1 MSDIYQYSQSQK
13 GQQHDNYNEDLL
25 SEREIQNNLD
35 EQNYFQHE
43 NDNEFTSQQEYYE
56 NIQNYNNM
64 HSESDNNQKV
74 RDYLDSNCQQN
85 KNGLNQ
91 NNRSKQNSFSSNLE
105 KTVNLN
111 ANYQMR
117 TPLTTTNSLRVSQK
131 AAKNQD
137 EVLTQGKS
145 SKSLQEQFIQQ
156 EQHQN
161 MPFRISEKNQ
171 KSQIQKLESQESEN
185 YLVFDNN
192 NLFFVIG
199 EIYKKIQNDGL
210 FQTLKSD
217 ETSREYLHYRV
228 QEILQDSYVKS
239 LIQTLKEMQRQL
251 NYQVG
256 ENIRLQ
262 EIIVNQEEKQQYHN
276 DQLQSYQQKCS
287 QLEDMLADIQQ
298 KDEERS
304 KEIRQLYLERNN
316 SEKSLLEKYEA
327 LQEQNNKLDKKNH
340 ELQVQLQQLT
350 EKQQET
356 GEVKSKYQ
364 EQVVQS
370 QMMKNEMEKLQL
382 DIMQREQEILRIQTK
397 LQDANEKYE
406 KDIEEINQFYEKELK
421 LMKTQR
427 KKEKEMY
434 EKILEER
441 NNLNIVQNTSQSSQF
456 EQLNNQIQ
464 EFSSKLSELE
474 DENQLMRQEYQN
486 LQSRMQDMQEV
497 HKTNIEQLK
506 LLHKSEINDM
516 KKIQEKIEQLNS
528 DLQKDYSLL
537 KQSKQ
542 MSEAS
547 MNEKHQLEKHLLNDQ
562 ISKIQLELQT
572 LKLQKESFGKE
583 IIEITQILE
592 KEKSENSKLL
602 YRIQILQERD
612 SQDTNQL
619 RRKIEE
625 LEILQRKSQKEIDQ
639 FEIEREKNK
648 MELREKD
655 ELIKQKNSEFQEIIK
670 RLSKAQQKFEEI
682 EKRSAEVQE
691 EKNNLYRLLDS
702 KSKEMKRLEDE
713 TQKLQKSL
721 SGQEKSQFTYEAT
734 IAQLNQ
740 QIKLLIEQKDNKASE
755 LKNVSKEVRSVQKEM
770 EICREM
776 NIQNQQKLLQ
786 HEEEERRLRDI
797 EIQQKDVIMQLSS
810 RVEQL
815 EFELLHV
822 REEYDHK
829 ENIFKQFYENQIEK
843 MNQQISEGIA
853 KHLQVY
859 ANQSNSQLIQLLKD
873 NQVEI
878 QEQESLVNKQFA
890 EITYLK
896 EMNQQLNNKL
906 LQLIQAR
913 KNNYSPSQ
921 YEAIVRENQHLK
933 EINKGIK
940 LNQEESTSKRTF
952 DENQPVHLSYN
963 SILSP
968 RISEVDPSKKSS
980 EQTSP
985 RVDILGVAKN
995 SEVNKKAQAESKIK
1009 EDLLQAV
1016 FQRLDSI
1023 QQHFIQEIHTLNQ
1036 DHHLQSDEIKQQY
1049 SRMKN
1054 SQAQDKKTHSML
1066 KQQFTQKLV
1075 DVRQVLYGDIKDTL
1089 INYRKELSSI
1099 KEYASN
1105 NNVLNKDVISN
1116 INKQINYIEQIDKKT
1131 DSSSNQ
1137 SPNQDTS
1144 NGENSQT
1151 PINNVSQF
1159 SKSNSNPKLSP
1170 QNQSYNHFKNNSIK
1184 QEKYLKQFSIE
1195 EENSSLSE
1203 SNYQN
1208 QDIFN
1213 EAKQPQPSNQ
1223 QSFKKKIQF

>member
-1 MSDIYQYSQSQK
+1 MK
-13 GQQHDNYNEDLL
+13 NE
-25 SEREIQNNLD
+25 
-35 EQNYFQHE
+35 
-43 NDNEFTSQQEYYE
+43 QE
-56 NIQNYNNM
+56 
-64 HSESDNNQKV
+64 NNQKV
-74 RDYLDSNCQQN
+74 REYLDSNQQHS
-85 KNGLNQ
+85 KNYLHQ
-91 NNRSKQNSFSSNLE
+91 NGRSQQNSFSSNLE

-111 ANYQMR
+111 ANYQSR
-117 TPLTTTNSLRVSQK
+117 TPLATTNSLRVSQNLQ
-131 AAKNQD
+131 KNQD
-137 EVLTQGKS
+137 DVLTQGKS

-161 MPFRISEKNQ
+161 IPFKISEKNQ
-171 KSQIQKLESQESEN
+171 KSKIQNMDSQESEN

-192 NLFFVIG
+192 NLFFVVG

-228 QEILQDSYVKS
+228 QEIISDSYVKS
-239 LIQTLKEMQRQL
+239 LIQTLKEMQKQL

-276 DQLQSYQQKCS
+276 DQLQNYQQKCS
-287 QLEDMLADIQQ
+287 QLEDMLADIQV
-298 KDEERS
+298 KDEERN

-350 EKQQET
+350 EKQQEIV
-356 GEVKSKYQ
+356 EVKSSYQ
-364 EQVVQS
+364 EQVVSS
-370 QMMKNEMEKLQL
+370 QTMKKEMEKLQL
-382 DIMQREQEILRIQTK
+382 DIMQKEQEMLRIQTK
-397 LQDANEKYE
+397 LQDAKEQYE
-406 KDIEEINQFYEKELK
+406 KEIEEINQFYEKELK

-434 EKILEER
+434 EKILEEK
-441 NNLNIVQNTSQSSQF
+441 NNLNIAQNTSQNTQF
-456 EQLNNQIQ
+456 GQLNSQIQ
-464 EFSSKLSELE
+464 EFQSKLSELE
-474 DENQLMRQEYQN
+474 EENQLMRQEYQN

-516 KKIQEKIEQLNS
+516 KKIQEKIEQINS

-547 MNEKHQLEKHLLNDQ
+547 MNEKHQLERQLINDQ
-562 ISKIQLELQT
+562 ISKIQLELQAV
-572 LKLQKESFGKE
+572 KLQKESFGKE

-592 KEKSENSKLL
+592 KERSENSKLL

-619 RRKIEE
+619 KKKIEE

-648 MELREKD
+648 IELREKD

-670 RLSKAQQKFEEI
+670 RLSKAQSKFEEI

-713 TQKLQKSL
+713 AQKLQKTL
-721 SGQEKSQFTYEAT
+721 TELDKSKFTYETT

-740 QIKLLIEQKDNKASE
+740 QIQLLVEQKDNKVNE

-770 EICREM
+770 EVCREM

-786 HEEEERRLRDI
+786 HEEEEKRLREI

-906 LQLIQAR
+906 IQLIQAR

-921 YEAIVRENQHLK
+921 YEAVVRENQHLK

-940 LNQEESTSKRTF
+940 YNQEESVRKRTF
-952 DENQPVHLSYN
+952 DENQPVQLSYN

-968 RISEVDPSKKSS
+968 RTSEVDPSKKSS

-985 RVDILGVAKN
+985 RIDIRGLSKN
-995 SEVNKKAQAESKIK
+995 SEINRKVQADSKIK
-1009 EDLLQAV
+1009 EDLLQEV
-1016 FQRLDSI
+1016 FQRLDNI
-1023 QQHFIQEIHTLNQ
+1023 QSHFIQEIHTLNQ
-1036 DHHLQSDEIKQQY
+1036 DHHQQSDEIKQQY

-1054 SQAQDKKTHSML
+1054 SQAQDKKTHNML
-1066 KQQFTQKLV
+1066 KQQFTQKLI
-1075 DVRQVLYGDIKDTL
+1075 DVRQVLYSDIKDTL
-1089 INYRKELSSI
+1089 INYRKELSSV
-1099 KEYASN
+1099 KEYASS
-1105 NNVLNKDVISN
+1105 NNVLNKDLINN

-1137 SPNQDTS
+1137 SPNQDTNS
-1144 NGENSQT
+1144 ENSQT

-1159 SKSNSNPKLSP
+1159 SKTNSNPRLSP

-1213 EAKQPQPSNQ
+1213 EAKQPQS
-1223 QSFKKKIQF
+1223 SFKKKIQF